1 MSLGLVVA
9 ALSSSVPVVDLSSKV
24 DSLVTCWS
32 VMTSTGNT
40 SAITLLEFLDH
51 FYRECIV
58 QPKIQ
63 TFFTTF
69 VMMKETRL
77 KTEL

>member
-51 FYRECIV
+51 F
-58 QPKIQ
+58 
-63 TFFTTF
+63 
-69 VMMKETRL
+69 
-77 KTEL
+77 

>member
-40 SAITLLEFLDH
+40 LAITLLAFCDL
-51 FYRECIV
+51 
-58 QPKIQ
+58 
-63 TFFTTF
+63 
-69 VMMKETRL
+69 
-77 KTEL
+77 